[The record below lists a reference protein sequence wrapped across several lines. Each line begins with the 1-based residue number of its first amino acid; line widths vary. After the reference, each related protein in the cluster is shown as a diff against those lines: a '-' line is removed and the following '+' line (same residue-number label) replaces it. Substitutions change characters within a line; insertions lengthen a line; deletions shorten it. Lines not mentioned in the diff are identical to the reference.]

1 MTIELCPA
9 AVQWLEQVA
18 FRHQRRGS
26 HDQRR
31 PPRELDD
38 EEENL
43 RQIDEPQRAKG
54 VDQR

>member
-9 AVQWLEQVA
+9 AEQWLEQVA
-18 FRHQRRGS
+18 FRHQRRGG